1 VFDLPGVDA
10 WPHQWFWDGREHVDP
25 AKEAMAQERRLASNT
40 TTLAMEYAKL
50 GLDWE
55 EQLRQRAKEKRL
67 MRELGLAPADVL
79 RKPKAPEREAAD
91 DSGKETNR
99 AAA

>member
-1 VFDLPGVDA
+1 
-10 WPHQWFWDGREHVDP
+10 
-25 AKEAMAQERRLASNT
+25 MAQERRLASNT

-67 MRELGLAPADVL
+67 MEELGLAAKDAVPAA
-79 RKPKAPEREAAD
+79 RRPAERDETAD
-91 DSGKETNR
+91 DTDRKETSR